1 MFHLNYKVYLYIDLC
16 VCYVF
21 LNEEL
26 IVWFLISLLGIL
38 TVILLLP
45 PSVFIPLL
53 QIKAP
58 SNFPIFPNSHKVSS
72 LHKEHQATK
81 ECQRRRNCLSRWK
94 SHLLV
99 AQYHTVFSDNQHTCR
114 FTQTE
119 QVLFNYFR
127 FCVREIGCVIE
138 TEKEVFLWV
147 SMCLYNK
154 ELINKEIMNLNR
166 YKERHMREFERGKER
181 DMT

>member
-1 MFHLNYKVYLYIDLC
+1 MFHLNYIVYLYIDLC

-58 SNFPIFPNSHKVSS
+58 SNFPIFPKSHKVSS
-72 LHKEHQATK
+72 LYQATK
-81 ECQRRRNCLSRWK
+81 ECQRRRNCLSWWK
-94 SHLLV
+94 SHLQV
-99 AQYHTVFSDNQHTCR
+99 AQYHTVFSENQHTCR

-127 FCVREIGCVIE
+127 LYVREIGCVID
-138 TEKEVFLWV
+138 
-147 SMCLYNK
+147 
-154 ELINKEIMNLNR
+154 R
-166 YKERHMREFERGKER
+166 ERGIFVSEYVSV
-181 DMT
+181 